1 MKRNLFFN
9 LTLVIFAAFSL
20 SLSSCSDDDD
30 NAQETNNETSVLR
43 LNQLKY
49 IQSQLVRVDSVGNLE
64 LRVNG
69 EPLTEFNSDTTVVFI
84 GAEDLAEAKEIFEG
98 WLPQGITTSTNG
110 DNIVAS
116 PTDTLGRAQG
126 KVVFAP
132 ATENDG
138 RSLATV
144 TFTDGATI
152 PYVSKVVFI
161 SSSTWPEN
169 GLFSPYTVGDIVTT
183 NLDYYDNNK
192 KKTMSANYV
201 CIRSA
206 KEGQTGLLMTI
217 TQEKKLHSDFTTL
230 TYYSDIA
237 NMIKTLQKN
246 WDMYAEYLA
255 DAGMSQLKDD
265 PKQYFY
271 CGKHGWGV
279 CFELKTPLITLM
291 FKTKLY
297 SIDIYRFNKD
307 GTLHRPSSVYDAMD
321 LKNL

>member
-1 MKRNLFFN
+1 MKRNLLFN
-9 LTLVIFAAFSL
+9 LTLAIFAAFSL

-126 KVVFAP
+126 KIVFAP

-161 SSSTWPEN
+161 SSSAWPEN
-169 GLFSPYTVGDIVTT
+169 GLFSPYTVGDIVTA
-183 NLDYYDNNK
+183 NLNYTENDK
-192 KKTMSANYV
+192 SKTMDAKYV
-201 CIRSA
+201 CIRSQ
-206 KEGQTGLLMTI
+206 KEGRTGLLMTI
-217 TQEKKLHSDFTTL
+217 SQEKKTMKDFITL
-230 TYYSDIA
+230 SYTSDIIA
-237 NMIKTLQKN
+237 AAKILQKN
-246 WDMYAEYLA
+246 WDMYAEYFE
-255 DAGMSQLKDD
+255 DAGMPQLKSD
-265 PKQYFY
+265 PNQYY
-271 CGKHGWGV
+271 YGLTYIMARISIN
-279 CFELKTPLITLM
+279 LKTLDLYLT
-291 FKTKLY
+291 KSNTKLY
-297 SIDIYRFNKD
+297 NITVCRFDKSGTIYRP
-307 GTLHRPSSVYDAMD
+307 TSWSDAMS
-321 LKNL
+321 N